1 MFVLRPG
8 NLNGIHKYKY
18 LSEAVWYLFLTFLKP
33 WFTVCE
39 AEKGKIREDH
49 DKFKYIL
56 KMS

>member
-1 MFVLRPG
+1 MSYAESGCKTSSVSVERF
-8 NLNGIHKYKY
+8 H
-18 LSEAVWYLFLTFLKP
+18 
-33 WFTVCE
+33 TVCE